1 MNSNI
6 SVRFLLFPAGEKFVV
21 NLEETSNISQVK
33 EQVFLNWPKE
43 LHEKYPIRSSNQFR
57 LIFGGQVLKDEL
69 VLRDVIKPTDCI
81 DVKKEAT
88 IHVVLNKGVSGSAS
102 SRRSV
107 TENKYSNKN
116 DVSNSDNNN
125 ANSKDNHGKDEICSD
140 GEEPS
145 TIDWDSNIHFHG
157 CVFNEQEVED
167 LKIVF
172 DKKAKDGKMSLSDV
186 RQFLENYWKWIN
198 KNHHHH
204 HVVTKNN
211 EFPLAH
217 LNMVKSRVLKEENES
232 LTYNQF
238 VILFFLFD
246 NNTPEN
252 ECPHGEKPRVKR
264 STEEMHKTLRPNTD
278 FASSLFDNLFE
289 ELDLNKD
296 GSLSCKE
303 VELLYYLYSMQLT
316 SLSNKQHSE
325 TQN

>member
-1 MNSNI
+1 VASN
-6 SVRFLLFPAGEKFVV
+6 
-21 NLEETSNISQVK
+21 N
-33 EQVFLNWPKE
+33 
-43 LHEKYPIRSSNQFR
+43 
-57 LIFGGQVLKDEL
+57 
-69 VLRDVIKPTDCI
+69 
-81 DVKKEAT
+81 
-88 IHVVLNKGVSGSAS
+88 S

-107 TENKYSNKN
+107 TSNN
-116 DVSNSDNNN
+116 NIDNNN
-125 ANSKDNHGKDEICSD
+125 ANSKDDDDGKDEMSSD
-140 GEEPS
+140 GEECLA
-145 TIDWDSNIHFHG
+145 TDWDSNIHFHG

-172 DKKAKDGKMSLSDV
+172 DKKAKEGRMNFSDV
-186 RQFLENYWKWIN
+186 RLFFEHYWKWIN
-198 KNHHHH
+198 KNNFKHHI
-204 HVVTKNN
+204 VTNNN

-217 LNMVKSRVLKEENES
+217 LNLVNSRVLKEENES
-232 LTYNQF
+232 LTYDQF

-252 ECPHGEKPRVKR
+252 QCPHGEKPRVKR

-316 SLSNKQHSE
+316 SNQQPE